1 MFAKKGLTNN
11 VKIECKGATKE
22 VKYLVTAGAGFIG
35 SHLTERLL
43 ADGHQVLVLDNLST
57 GQISNLGHLS
67 ENVNLQIIQGDIL
80 DKDTLIGPIQECDR
94 IFHLAAAVGVLNIV
108 NDPLGSL
115 ETNLLGSSNMF
126 KLALKYNKPI
136 FVTSS
141 SEIYGKN
148 TSDSLSEDS
157 DRIIGAPQKIR
168 WSYSDSKAIV
178 EAIAV
183 SLFERYNLE
192 THIVRIFNAVGPRQR
207 GNFGMVL
214 PRFVAAALQN
224 EPIEIYGTG
233 LQTRCFS
240 HVLDVV
246 DGIVKVEACTA
257 ASGRPV
263 NVGVAQEVSIIALA
277 RRIIELTNSSSEI
290 RFKDYASAYEKGY
303 EDMERRVPNT
313 TLLRSL
319 TGWQPIRDVDRIIL
333 DVASYINHR

>member
-1 MFAKKGLTNN
+1 M
-11 VKIECKGATKE
+11 
-22 VKYLVTAGAGFIG
+22 KYLVTAGAGFIG

-43 ADGHQVLVLDNLST
+43 NDGHSVTVLDNLST
-57 GQISNLGHLS
+57 GQLSNISHLL
-67 ENVNLQIIQGDIL
+67 ENESLNVVEGDIRQKESL
-80 DKDTLIGPIQECDR
+80 EEHIQQADR

-108 NDPLGSL
+108 NDPIGSM
-115 ETNLLGSSNMF
+115 ETNLVGSSNMF
-126 KLALKYNKPI
+126 SLALKYKKPI
-136 FVTSS
+136 FITSS

-168 WSYSDSKAIV
+168 WSYSDSKAII

-183 SLFERYNLE
+183 TLFEKHGLE

-214 PRFVAAALQN
+214 PRFVAAALKN

-246 DGIVKVEACTA
+246 DGIVKVESCTPA
-257 ASGRPV
+257 AGRPV
-263 NVGVAQEVSIIALA
+263 NVGVAQEISIVALA
-277 RRIIELTNSSSEI
+277 RKIIELTESSSEI

-319 TGWQPIRDVDRIIL
+319 TGWEPKRDVDKIII
-333 DVASYINHR
+333 DVAQYLKAL

>member
-1 MFAKKGLTNN
+1 M
-11 VKIECKGATKE
+11 
-22 VKYLVTAGAGFIG
+22 KYLVTAGAGFIG

-43 ADGHQVLVLDNLST
+43 NDGHSVTVLDNLST
-57 GQISNLGHLS
+57 GQLSNISHLL
-67 ENVNLQIIQGDIL
+67 ENESLNVVEGDIRQKESL
-80 DKDTLIGPIQECDR
+80 EEHIQQADR

-108 NDPLGSL
+108 NDPIGSM
-115 ETNLLGSSNMF
+115 ETNLVGSSNMF
-126 KLALKYNKPI
+126 SLALKYKKPI
-136 FVTSS
+136 FITSS

-168 WSYSDSKAIV
+168 WSYSDSKAII

-183 SLFERYNLE
+183 TLFEKHGLE

-214 PRFVAAALQN
+214 PRFVAAALKN
-224 EPIEIYGTG
+224 DPIEIYGTG

-246 DGIVKVEACTA
+246 DGIVKVESCTPA
-257 ASGRPV
+257 AGRPV
-263 NVGVAQEVSIIALA
+263 NVGVAQEVSIVALA
-277 RRIIELTNSSSEI
+277 RKIIELTDSSSEI

-319 TGWQPIRDVDRIIL
+319 TGWEPKRDVDKIII
-333 DVASYINHR
+333 DVAQYLRAL

>member
-1 MFAKKGLTNN
+1 MR
-11 VKIECKGATKE
+11 
-22 VKYLVTAGAGFIG
+22 YLVTAGAGFIG

-43 ADGHQVLVLDNLST
+43 QDGHHVTVLDNLST
-57 GQISNLGHLS
+57 GQASNVKKHIGDANFEL
-67 ENVNLQIIQGDIL
+67 IQGDIRDKASL
-80 DKDTLIGPIQECDR
+80 DQHIKGVDR

-108 NDPLGSL
+108 NDPIGSM
-115 ETNLLGSSNMF
+115 EINLLGSSNMF
-126 KLALKYNKPI
+126 DLALKYKKPI
-136 FVTSS
+136 FITSS

-168 WSYSDSKAIV
+168 WSYSDSKAII

-183 SLFERYNLE
+183 TLFERHGLE

-214 PRFVAAALQN
+214 PRFVAAALKN

-246 DGIVKVEACTA
+246 DGIVRVESCSA
-257 ASGRPV
+257 AAGRPV
-263 NVGVAQEVSIIALA
+263 NVGVAQEISIIALA
-277 RRIIELTNSSSEI
+277 RKIIELTNSSSEI
-290 RFKDYASAYEKGY
+290 KFQDYASAYEKGY

-319 TGWQPIRDVDRIIL
+319 TGWEPKRDIDQIII
-333 DVASYINHR
+333 DVADYLQTL

>member
-1 MFAKKGLTNN
+1 M
-11 VKIECKGATKE
+11 
-22 VKYLVTAGAGFIG
+22 KYLVTAGAGFIG

-43 ADGHQVLVLDNLST
+43 NDGHSVTVLDNLST
-57 GQISNLGHLS
+57 GQLSNISHLL
-67 ENVNLQIIQGDIL
+67 ENESLKVVEGDIRQKESL
-80 DKDTLIGPIQECDR
+80 EEHIQQADR

-108 NDPLGSL
+108 NDPIGSM
-115 ETNLLGSSNMF
+115 ETNLVGSSNMF
-126 KLALKYNKPI
+126 SLALKYKKPI
-136 FVTSS
+136 FITSS

-168 WSYSDSKAIV
+168 WSYSDSKAII

-183 SLFERYNLE
+183 TLFEKHGLE

-214 PRFVAAALQN
+214 PRFVAAALKN
-224 EPIEIYGTG
+224 DPIEIYGTG

-246 DGIVKVEACTA
+246 DGIVKVESCTPA
-257 ASGRPV
+257 AGRPV
-263 NVGVAQEVSIIALA
+263 NVGVAQEISIVALA
-277 RRIIELTNSSSEI
+277 RKIIELTDSSSEI

-319 TGWQPIRDVDRIIL
+319 TGWEPKRDVDKIIV
-333 DVASYINHR
+333 DVAQYLKAL

>member
-1 MFAKKGLTNN
+1 M
-11 VKIECKGATKE
+11 
-22 VKYLVTAGAGFIG
+22 KYLVTAGAGFIG

-43 ADGHQVLVLDNLST
+43 NDGHSVTVLDNLST
-57 GQISNLGHLS
+57 GQLSNISHL
-67 ENVNLQIIQGDIL
+67 LQNASLKVVEGDIRQKESL
-80 DKDTLIGPIQECDR
+80 EEHIQQADR

-108 NDPLGSL
+108 NDPIGSM
-115 ETNLLGSSNMF
+115 ETNLVGSSNMF
-126 KLALKYNKPI
+126 SLALKYKKPI
-136 FVTSS
+136 FITSS

-168 WSYSDSKAIV
+168 WSYSDSKAII

-183 SLFERYNLE
+183 TLFEKHGLE

-214 PRFVAAALQN
+214 PRFVAAALKN

-246 DGIVKVEACTA
+246 DGIVKVESCTPA
-257 ASGRPV
+257 AGRPV
-263 NVGVAQEVSIIALA
+263 NVGVAQEISIVALA
-277 RRIIELTNSSSEI
+277 RKIIELTDSSSEI

-319 TGWQPIRDVDRIIL
+319 TGWEPKRDVDKIII
-333 DVASYINHR
+333 DVAQYLKAL

>member
-1 MFAKKGLTNN
+1 VTFGM
-11 VKIECKGATKE
+11 
-22 VKYLVTAGAGFIG
+22 KYLVTAGAGFIG

-43 ADGHQVLVLDNLST
+43 NDGHSVTVLDNLST
-57 GQISNLGHLS
+57 GQLSNISHL
-67 ENVNLQIIQGDIL
+67 LQNESLKVVEGDIRQKESL
-80 DKDTLIGPIQECDR
+80 EEHIQQADR

-108 NDPLGSL
+108 NDPIGSM
-115 ETNLLGSSNMF
+115 ETNLVGSSNMF
-126 KLALKYNKPI
+126 SLALKYKKPI
-136 FVTSS
+136 FITSS

-168 WSYSDSKAIV
+168 WSYSDSKAII

-183 SLFERYNLE
+183 TLFEKHGLE

-214 PRFVAAALQN
+214 PRFVAAALKN

-246 DGIVKVEACTA
+246 DGIVKVESCTPA
-257 ASGRPV
+257 AGRPV
-263 NVGVAQEVSIIALA
+263 NVGVAQEISIVALA
-277 RRIIELTNSSSEI
+277 RKIIELTKSSSEI

-319 TGWQPIRDVDRIIL
+319 TGWEPKRDVDKIII
-333 DVASYINHR
+333 DVAQYLKAL

>member
-1 MFAKKGLTNN
+1 M
-11 VKIECKGATKE
+11 
-22 VKYLVTAGAGFIG
+22 KYLVTAGAGFIG

-43 ADGHQVLVLDNLST
+43 NDGHSVTVLDNLST
-57 GQISNLGHLS
+57 GQLSNISHLR
-67 ENVNLQIIQGDIL
+67 ENKSLNVVEGDIRQKESL
-80 DKDTLIGPIQECDR
+80 EEHIQQADR

-108 NDPLGSL
+108 NDPIGSM
-115 ETNLLGSSNMF
+115 ETNLVGSSNMF
-126 KLALKYNKPI
+126 SLALKYKKPI
-136 FVTSS
+136 FITSS

-168 WSYSDSKAIV
+168 WSYSDSKAII

-183 SLFERYNLE
+183 TLFEKHGLE

-214 PRFVAAALQN
+214 PRFVAAALKN

-246 DGIVKVEACTA
+246 DGIVKVESCTPA
-257 ASGRPV
+257 AGRPV
-263 NVGVAQEVSIIALA
+263 NVGVAQEISIVALA
-277 RRIIELTNSSSEI
+277 RKIIELTNSSSEI

-319 TGWQPIRDVDRIIL
+319 TGWEPKRDVDKIIV
-333 DVASYINHR
+333 DVAQYLKAL

>member
-1 MFAKKGLTNN
+1 M
-11 VKIECKGATKE
+11 
-22 VKYLVTAGAGFIG
+22 KYLVTAGAGFIG

-43 ADGHQVLVLDNLST
+43 NDGHSVTVLDNLST
-57 GQISNLGHLS
+57 GQLSNISHLR
-67 ENVNLQIIQGDIL
+67 ENKSLNVVEGDIRQKESL
-80 DKDTLIGPIQECDR
+80 EEHVQQADR

-108 NDPLGSL
+108 NDPIGSM
-115 ETNLLGSSNMF
+115 ETNLVGSSNMF
-126 KLALKYNKPI
+126 SLALKYKKPI
-136 FVTSS
+136 FITSS

-168 WSYSDSKAIV
+168 WSYSDSKAII

-183 SLFERYNLE
+183 TLFEKHGLE

-214 PRFVAAALQN
+214 PRFVAAALKN

-246 DGIVKVEACTA
+246 DGIVKVESCTPA
-257 ASGRPV
+257 AGRPV
-263 NVGVAQEVSIIALA
+263 NVGVAQEISIVALA
-277 RRIIELTNSSSEI
+277 RKIIELTNSSSEI

-319 TGWQPIRDVDRIIL
+319 TGWEPKRDVDKIII
-333 DVASYINHR
+333 DVAQYLKAL

>member
-1 MFAKKGLTNN
+1 M
-11 VKIECKGATKE
+11 
-22 VKYLVTAGAGFIG
+22 KYLVTAGAGFIG

-43 ADGHQVLVLDNLST
+43 NDGHSVTVLDNLST
-57 GQISNLGHLS
+57 GQLSNISHLL
-67 ENVNLQIIQGDIL
+67 ENESLKVVEGDIRQKESL
-80 DKDTLIGPIQECDR
+80 EEHIQQADR

-108 NDPLGSL
+108 NDPIGSM
-115 ETNLLGSSNMF
+115 ETNLVGSSNMF
-126 KLALKYNKPI
+126 SLALKYKKPI
-136 FVTSS
+136 FITSS

-168 WSYSDSKAIV
+168 WSYSDSKAII

-183 SLFERYNLE
+183 TLFEKHGLE

-214 PRFVAAALQN
+214 PRFVAAALKN

-246 DGIVKVEACTA
+246 DGIVKVESCTPA
-257 ASGRPV
+257 AGRPV
-263 NVGVAQEVSIIALA
+263 NVGVAQEISIVALA
-277 RRIIELTNSSSEI
+277 RKIIELTESSSEI
-290 RFKDYASAYEKGY
+290 KFKDYASAYEKGY

-319 TGWQPIRDVDRIIL
+319 TGWEPKRNVDKIIM
-333 DVASYINHR
+333 DVAQYLKAL

>member
-1 MFAKKGLTNN
+1 M
-11 VKIECKGATKE
+11 
-22 VKYLVTAGAGFIG
+22 KYLVTAGAGFIG

-43 ADGHQVLVLDNLST
+43 NDGHSVTVLDNLST
-57 GQISNLGHLS
+57 GQLSNISHL
-67 ENVNLQIIQGDIL
+67 LQNESLKVVEGDIRQKESL
-80 DKDTLIGPIQECDR
+80 EEHIQQADR

-108 NDPLGSL
+108 NDPIGSM
-115 ETNLLGSSNMF
+115 ETNLVGSSNMF
-126 KLALKYNKPI
+126 SLALKYKKPI
-136 FVTSS
+136 FITSS

-168 WSYSDSKAIV
+168 WSYSDSKAII

-183 SLFERYNLE
+183 TLFEKHGLE

-214 PRFVAAALQN
+214 PRFVAAALKN
-224 EPIEIYGTG
+224 DPIEIYGTG

-246 DGIVKVEACTA
+246 DGIVKVESCTPA
-257 ASGRPV
+257 AGRPV
-263 NVGVAQEVSIIALA
+263 NVGVAQEISIVALA
-277 RRIIELTNSSSEI
+277 RKIIELTESSSEI

-319 TGWQPIRDVDRIIL
+319 TGWEPKRNVDKIII
-333 DVASYINHR
+333 DVAQYLKAL

>member
-1 MFAKKGLTNN
+1 M
-11 VKIECKGATKE
+11 
-22 VKYLVTAGAGFIG
+22 KYLVTAGAGFIG

-43 ADGHQVLVLDNLST
+43 NDGHSVTVLDNLST
-57 GQISNLGHLS
+57 GQLSNISHL
-67 ENVNLQIIQGDIL
+67 LQNDSLKVVEGDIRQKESL
-80 DKDTLIGPIQECDR
+80 EEHIQQADR

-108 NDPLGSL
+108 NDPIGSM
-115 ETNLLGSSNMF
+115 ETNLVGSSNMF
-126 KLALKYNKPI
+126 SLALKYKKPI
-136 FVTSS
+136 FITSS

-168 WSYSDSKAIV
+168 WSYSDSKAII

-183 SLFERYNLE
+183 TLFEKHGLE

-214 PRFVAAALQN
+214 PRFVAAALKN
-224 EPIEIYGTG
+224 DPIEIYGTG

-246 DGIVKVEACTA
+246 DGIVKVDSCTPA
-257 ASGRPV
+257 AGRPV
-263 NVGVAQEVSIIALA
+263 NVGVAQEISIVALA
-277 RRIIELTNSSSEI
+277 RKIIELTESSSEI

-319 TGWQPIRDVDRIIL
+319 TGWEPKRNVDKIII
-333 DVASYINHR
+333 DVAQYLKAL

>member
-1 MFAKKGLTNN
+1 M
-11 VKIECKGATKE
+11 
-22 VKYLVTAGAGFIG
+22 KYLVTAGAGFIG

-43 ADGHQVLVLDNLST
+43 NDGHSVSVLDNLST
-57 GQISNLGHLS
+57 GQLSNISHLL
-67 ENVNLQIIQGDIL
+67 ENESLKVVEGDIRQKESL
-80 DKDTLIGPIQECDR
+80 EEHIQQADR

-108 NDPLGSL
+108 NDPIGSM
-115 ETNLLGSSNMF
+115 ETNLVGSSNMF
-126 KLALKYNKPI
+126 SLALKYKKPI
-136 FVTSS
+136 FITSS

-168 WSYSDSKAIV
+168 WSYSDSKAII

-183 SLFERYNLE
+183 TLFEKHGLE

-214 PRFVAAALQN
+214 PRFVAAALKN

-246 DGIVKVEACTA
+246 DGIVKVESCTPA
-257 ASGRPV
+257 AGRPV
-263 NVGVAQEVSIIALA
+263 NVGVAQEISIVALA
-277 RRIIELTNSSSEI
+277 RKIIELTNSSSEI

-319 TGWQPIRDVDRIIL
+319 TGWEPKRDVDKIII
-333 DVASYINHR
+333 DVAQYLKAL

>member
-1 MFAKKGLTNN
+1 M
-11 VKIECKGATKE
+11 
-22 VKYLVTAGAGFIG
+22 KYLVTAGAGFIG

-43 ADGHQVLVLDNLST
+43 NDGHSVTVLDNLST
-57 GQISNLGHLS
+57 GQLSNISHLL
-67 ENVNLQIIQGDIL
+67 ENESLKVVEGDIRQKESL
-80 DKDTLIGPIQECDR
+80 EEHIQQADR

-108 NDPLGSL
+108 NDPIGSM
-115 ETNLLGSSNMF
+115 ETNLVGSSNMF
-126 KLALKYNKPI
+126 SLALKYKKPI
-136 FVTSS
+136 FITSS

-168 WSYSDSKAIV
+168 WSYSDSKAII

-183 SLFERYNLE
+183 TLFEKHGLE

-214 PRFVAAALQN
+214 PRFVAAALKN
-224 EPIEIYGTG
+224 DPIEIYGTG

-246 DGIVKVEACTA
+246 DGIVKVESCTPA
-257 ASGRPV
+257 AGRPV
-263 NVGVAQEVSIIALA
+263 NVGVAQEISIVALA
-277 RRIIELTNSSSEI
+277 RKIIELTDSSSEI

-319 TGWQPIRDVDRIIL
+319 TGWEPKRDVDKIII
-333 DVASYINHR
+333 DVAQYLRAL

>member
-1 MFAKKGLTNN
+1 M
-11 VKIECKGATKE
+11 
-22 VKYLVTAGAGFIG
+22 KYLVTAGAGFIG

-43 ADGHQVLVLDNLST
+43 NDGHSVTVLDNLST
-57 GQISNLGHLS
+57 GQLSNISHLL
-67 ENVNLQIIQGDIL
+67 ENESLKVVEGDIRQKESL
-80 DKDTLIGPIQECDR
+80 EEHIQQADR

-108 NDPLGSL
+108 NDPIGSM
-115 ETNLLGSSNMF
+115 ETNLVGSSNMF
-126 KLALKYNKPI
+126 SLALKYKKPVFI
-136 FVTSS
+136 TSS

-168 WSYSDSKAIV
+168 WSYSDSKAII

-183 SLFERYNLE
+183 TLFEKHGLE

-214 PRFVAAALQN
+214 PRFVAAALKN

-246 DGIVKVEACTA
+246 DGIVKVESCTPA
-257 ASGRPV
+257 AGRPV
-263 NVGVAQEVSIIALA
+263 NVGVAQEISIVALA
-277 RRIIELTNSSSEI
+277 RKIIELTDSSSEI

-319 TGWQPIRDVDRIIL
+319 TGWEPKRDVDKIII
-333 DVASYINHR
+333 DVAQYLKAL

>member
-1 MFAKKGLTNN
+1 M
-11 VKIECKGATKE
+11 
-22 VKYLVTAGAGFIG
+22 KYLVTAGAGFIG

-43 ADGHQVLVLDNLST
+43 NDGHSVTVLDNLST
-57 GQISNLGHLS
+57 GQLSNISHL
-67 ENVNLQIIQGDIL
+67 LQNESLKVVEGDIRQKESL
-80 DKDTLIGPIQECDR
+80 EEHIQQADR

-108 NDPLGSL
+108 NDPIGSM
-115 ETNLLGSSNMF
+115 ETNLVGSSNMF
-126 KLALKYNKPI
+126 SLALRYKKPI
-136 FVTSS
+136 FITSS

-168 WSYSDSKAIV
+168 WSYSDSKAII

-183 SLFERYNLE
+183 TLFEKHGLE

-214 PRFVAAALQN
+214 PRFVAAALKN
-224 EPIEIYGTG
+224 DPIEIYGTG

-246 DGIVKVEACTA
+246 DGIVKVESCTPA
-257 ASGRPV
+257 AGRPV
-263 NVGVAQEVSIIALA
+263 NVGVAQEISIVALA
-277 RRIIELTNSSSEI
+277 RKIIELTESSSEI

-319 TGWQPIRDVDRIIL
+319 TGWEPKRNVDKIII
-333 DVASYINHR
+333 DVAQYLKAL

>member
-1 MFAKKGLTNN
+1 M
-11 VKIECKGATKE
+11 
-22 VKYLVTAGAGFIG
+22 KYLVTAGAGFIG

-43 ADGHQVLVLDNLST
+43 NDGHSVTVLDNLST
-57 GQISNLGHLS
+57 GQLSNISHLL
-67 ENVNLQIIQGDIL
+67 ENESLNVVEGDIRQKESL
-80 DKDTLIGPIQECDR
+80 EEHIQQADR

-108 NDPLGSL
+108 NDPIGSM
-115 ETNLLGSSNMF
+115 ETNLVGSSNMF
-126 KLALKYNKPI
+126 SLALKYKKPI
-136 FVTSS
+136 FITSS

-168 WSYSDSKAIV
+168 WSYSDSKAII

-183 SLFERYNLE
+183 TLFEKHGLE

-214 PRFVAAALQN
+214 PRFVAAALKN

-246 DGIVKVEACTA
+246 DGIVKVESCTPA
-257 ASGRPV
+257 AGRPV
-263 NVGVAQEVSIIALA
+263 NVGVAQEISIVALA
-277 RRIIELTNSSSEI
+277 RKIIELTNSSSEI
-290 RFKDYASAYEKGY
+290 RFKDYASAYEKGF
-303 EDMERRVPNT
+303 EDMERRVPNN

-319 TGWQPIRDVDRIIL
+319 TGWEPKRDVDKIIV
-333 DVASYINHR
+333 DVAQYLKAL

>member
-1 MFAKKGLTNN
+1 M
-11 VKIECKGATKE
+11 
-22 VKYLVTAGAGFIG
+22 KYLVTAGAGFIG

-43 ADGHQVLVLDNLST
+43 EDGHQVKVLDNLST
-57 GQISNLGHLS
+57 GQISNIAHLTS
-67 ENVNLQIIQGDIL
+67 NPNLEIVEGDVRR
-80 DKDTLIGPIQECDR
+80 KETLEAHIEDCNR

-108 NDPLGSL
+108 NDPIGSM

-126 KLALKYNKPI
+126 SLALKYKKPI

-148 TSDSLSEDS
+148 TSDSLSEDA

-168 WSYSDSKAIV
+168 WSYSDSKAII

-183 SLFERYNLE
+183 TLFERHGLE
-192 THIVRIFNAVGPRQR
+192 THIIRIFNAVGPRQR

-214 PRFVAAALQN
+214 PRFVAAALNN

-246 DGIVKVEACTA
+246 DGIVKVEACNA

-263 NVGVAQEVSIIALA
+263 NVGVAQEISIVALA
-277 RRIIELTNSSSEI
+277 RKIIELTESSSEI
-290 RFKDYASAYEKGY
+290 KFKDYASAYEKGY

-319 TGWQPIRDVDRIIL
+319 TGWEPKRNVDQIII
-333 DVASYINHR
+333 DVANYLKNL

>member
-1 MFAKKGLTNN
+1 M
-11 VKIECKGATKE
+11 
-22 VKYLVTAGAGFIG
+22 KYLVTAGAGFIG

-43 ADGHQVLVLDNLST
+43 NDGHSVTVLDNLST
-57 GQISNLGHLS
+57 GQLSNISHL
-67 ENVNLQIIQGDIL
+67 LQNESLKVVEGDIRQKESL
-80 DKDTLIGPIQECDR
+80 EEHIQQADR

-108 NDPLGSL
+108 NDPIGSM
-115 ETNLLGSSNMF
+115 ETNLVGSSNMF
-126 KLALKYNKPI
+126 SLALKYKKPI
-136 FVTSS
+136 FITSS

-168 WSYSDSKAIV
+168 WSYSDSKAII

-183 SLFERYNLE
+183 TLFEKHGLE

-214 PRFVAAALQN
+214 PRFVAAALKN

-246 DGIVKVEACTA
+246 DGIVKVESCTPA
-257 ASGRPV
+257 AGRPV
-263 NVGVAQEVSIIALA
+263 NVGVAQEISIVALA
-277 RRIIELTNSSSEI
+277 RKIIELTKSSSEI

-319 TGWQPIRDVDRIIL
+319 TGWEPKRDVDKIII
-333 DVASYINHR
+333 DVAQYLKAL

>member
-1 MFAKKGLTNN
+1 M
-11 VKIECKGATKE
+11 
-22 VKYLVTAGAGFIG
+22 KYLVTAGAGFIG

-43 ADGHQVLVLDNLST
+43 EDGHQVKVLDNLST
-57 GQISNLGHLS
+57 GQISNIAHLTS
-67 ENVNLQIIQGDIL
+67 NPNLEIVEGDVRRKETLETHIQD
-80 DKDTLIGPIQECDR
+80 CDR

-108 NDPLGSL
+108 NDPIGSM
-115 ETNLLGSSNMF
+115 ETNLVGSSNMF
-126 KLALKYNKPI
+126 SLALKYKKPI

-141 SEIYGKN
+141 SEVYGKN

-168 WSYSDSKAIV
+168 WSYSDSKAII

-183 SLFERYNLE
+183 TLFERHGLE
-192 THIVRIFNAVGPRQR
+192 THIIRIFNAVGPRQR

-214 PRFVAAALQN
+214 PRFVAAALNN

-246 DGIVKVEACTA
+246 DGIVKVEACNA
-257 ASGRPV
+257 AAGRPV
-263 NVGVAQEVSIIALA
+263 NVGVAQEISIVALA
-277 RRIIELTNSSSEI
+277 RKIIELTGSSSEI
-290 RFKDYASAYEKGY
+290 KFKDYASAYEKGY

-319 TGWQPIRDVDRIIL
+319 TGWEPKRNVDQIII
-333 DVASYINHR
+333 DVANYLKNL

>member
-1 MFAKKGLTNN
+1 M
-11 VKIECKGATKE
+11 
-22 VKYLVTAGAGFIG
+22 KYLVTAGAGFIG

-43 ADGHQVLVLDNLST
+43 NDGHSVTVLDNLST
-57 GQISNLGHLS
+57 GQLSNISHLL
-67 ENVNLQIIQGDIL
+67 ENESLKVVEGDIRQKESL
-80 DKDTLIGPIQECDR
+80 EEHIQQADR

-108 NDPLGSL
+108 NDPIGSM
-115 ETNLLGSSNMF
+115 ETNLVGSSNMF
-126 KLALKYNKPI
+126 SLALQYKKPI
-136 FVTSS
+136 FITSS

-168 WSYSDSKAIV
+168 WSYSDSKAII

-183 SLFERYNLE
+183 TLFEKHGLE

-214 PRFVAAALQN
+214 PRFVAAALKN

-246 DGIVKVEACTA
+246 DGIVKVESCTPA
-257 ASGRPV
+257 AGRPV
-263 NVGVAQEVSIIALA
+263 NVGVAQEISIVALA
-277 RRIIELTNSSSEI
+277 RKITELTNSSSEI

-319 TGWQPIRDVDRIIL
+319 TGWEPKRDVDKIII
-333 DVASYINHR
+333 DVAQYLKAL

>member
-1 MFAKKGLTNN
+1 M
-11 VKIECKGATKE
+11 
-22 VKYLVTAGAGFIG
+22 KYLVTAGAGFIG

-43 ADGHQVLVLDNLST
+43 NDGHSVTVLDNLST
-57 GQISNLGHLS
+57 GQLSNISHL
-67 ENVNLQIIQGDIL
+67 LQNESLKVVEGDIRQKESL
-80 DKDTLIGPIQECDR
+80 EEHIQQADR

-108 NDPLGSL
+108 NDPIGSM
-115 ETNLLGSSNMF
+115 ETNLVGSSNMF
-126 KLALKYNKPI
+126 SLALKYKKPI
-136 FVTSS
+136 FITSS

-168 WSYSDSKAIV
+168 WSYSDSKAII

-183 SLFERYNLE
+183 TLFEKHGLE

-214 PRFVAAALQN
+214 PRFVAAALKN
-224 EPIEIYGTG
+224 DPIEIYGTG

-246 DGIVKVEACTA
+246 DGIVKVDSCTPA
-257 ASGRPV
+257 AGRPV
-263 NVGVAQEVSIIALA
+263 NVGVAQEISIVALA
-277 RRIIELTNSSSEI
+277 RKIIELTESSSEI

-319 TGWQPIRDVDRIIL
+319 TGWEPKRNVDKIII
-333 DVASYINHR
+333 DVAQYLKAL

>member
-1 MFAKKGLTNN
+1 MR
-11 VKIECKGATKE
+11 
-22 VKYLVTAGAGFIG
+22 YLVTAGAGFIG

-43 ADGHQVLVLDNLST
+43 NEGHDVTVLDNLST
-57 GQISNLGHLS
+57 GQISNLSHLQS
-67 ENVNLQIIQGDIL
+67 HRGLSIVDGDVR
-80 DKDTLIGPIQECDR
+80 KRETLEHHIESSDR

-108 NDPLGSL
+108 NDPIGSM

-126 KLALKYNKPI
+126 SLALKHKKPI

-183 SLFERYNLE
+183 TLFERHGLE
-192 THIVRIFNAVGPRQR
+192 THIIRIFNAVGPRQR
-207 GNFGMVL
+207 GSFGMVL
-214 PRFVAAALQN
+214 PRFVAAALRSK
-224 EPIEIYGTG
+224 PLEIYGTG

-246 DGIVKVEACTA
+246 DGIVKVESCIA
-257 ASGRPV
+257 AAGRPV
-263 NVGVAQEVSIIALA
+263 NVGVSQEISIIALA

-319 TGWQPIRDVDRIIL
+319 TGWEPKRGIDQIIL
-333 DVASYINHR
+333 DVANYQKTLSESN

>member
-1 MFAKKGLTNN
+1 M
-11 VKIECKGATKE
+11 
-22 VKYLVTAGAGFIG
+22 KYLVTAGAGFIG

-43 ADGHQVLVLDNLST
+43 EDGHQVKVLDNLST
-57 GQISNLGHLS
+57 GQISNIAHLTS
-67 ENVNLQIIQGDIL
+67 NPNLEIVEGDVR
-80 DKDTLIGPIQECDR
+80 KKETLEAHIEDCNR

-108 NDPLGSL
+108 NDPIGSM

-126 KLALKYNKPI
+126 SLALKYKKPI

-148 TSDSLSEDS
+148 TSDSLSEDA

-168 WSYSDSKAIV
+168 WSYSDSKAII

-183 SLFERYNLE
+183 TLFERHGLE
-192 THIVRIFNAVGPRQR
+192 THIIRIFNAVGPRQR

-214 PRFVAAALQN
+214 PRFVAAALNN

-246 DGIVKVEACTA
+246 DGIVKVEACNA

-263 NVGVAQEVSIIALA
+263 NVGVAQEISIVALA
-277 RRIIELTNSSSEI
+277 RKIIELTESSSEI
-290 RFKDYASAYEKGY
+290 KFKDYASAYEKGY

-319 TGWQPIRDVDRIIL
+319 TGWEPKRNVDQIII
-333 DVASYINHR
+333 DVAEYLKSL

>member
-1 MFAKKGLTNN
+1 M
-11 VKIECKGATKE
+11 
-22 VKYLVTAGAGFIG
+22 KYLVTAGAGFIG

-43 ADGHQVLVLDNLST
+43 EDGHQVKVLDNLST
-57 GQISNLGHLS
+57 GQISNIAHLTS
-67 ENVNLQIIQGDIL
+67 NPNLEIVEGDVRRKETLETHIQD
-80 DKDTLIGPIQECDR
+80 CDR

-108 NDPLGSL
+108 NDPIGSM
-115 ETNLLGSSNMF
+115 ETNLVGSSNMF
-126 KLALKYNKPI
+126 SLALKYKRPI

-141 SEIYGKN
+141 SEVYGKN

-168 WSYSDSKAIV
+168 WSYSDSKAII

-183 SLFERYNLE
+183 TLFERHGLE
-192 THIVRIFNAVGPRQR
+192 THIIRIFNAVGPRQR

-214 PRFVAAALQN
+214 PRFVAAALNN

-246 DGIVKVEACTA
+246 DGIVKVEACNA
-257 ASGRPV
+257 AAGRPV
-263 NVGVAQEVSIIALA
+263 NVGVAQEISIVALA
-277 RRIIELTNSSSEI
+277 RKIIELTGSSSEI
-290 RFKDYASAYEKGY
+290 KFKDYASAYEKGY

-319 TGWQPIRDVDRIIL
+319 TGWEPKRNVDQIII
-333 DVASYINHR
+333 DVANYLKNL

>member
-1 MFAKKGLTNN
+1 M
-11 VKIECKGATKE
+11 
-22 VKYLVTAGAGFIG
+22 KYLVTAGAGFIG

-43 ADGHQVLVLDNLST
+43 NDGHSVTVLDNLST
-57 GQISNLGHLS
+57 GQLSNISHL
-67 ENVNLQIIQGDIL
+67 LQNDSLKVVEGDIRQKESL
-80 DKDTLIGPIQECDR
+80 EEHIQQADR

-108 NDPLGSL
+108 NDPIGSM
-115 ETNLLGSSNMF
+115 ETNLVGSSNMF
-126 KLALKYNKPI
+126 SLALKYKKPI
-136 FVTSS
+136 FITSS

-168 WSYSDSKAIV
+168 WSYSDSKAII

-183 SLFERYNLE
+183 TLFEKHGLE

-214 PRFVAAALQN
+214 PRFVAAALKN
-224 EPIEIYGTG
+224 DPIEIYGTG

-246 DGIVKVEACTA
+246 DGIVKVESCTPA
-257 ASGRPV
+257 AGRPV
-263 NVGVAQEVSIIALA
+263 NVGVAQEISIVALA
-277 RRIIELTNSSSEI
+277 RKIIELTDSSSEI

-319 TGWQPIRDVDRIIL
+319 TGWEPKRDVDKIIM
-333 DVASYINHR
+333 DVAQYLKAL

>member
-1 MFAKKGLTNN
+1 M
-11 VKIECKGATKE
+11 
-22 VKYLVTAGAGFIG
+22 KYLVTAGAGFIG

-43 ADGHQVLVLDNLST
+43 NDGHSVTVLDNLST
-57 GQISNLGHLS
+57 GQLSNISHLL
-67 ENVNLQIIQGDIL
+67 ENESLKVVEGDIRQKESL
-80 DKDTLIGPIQECDR
+80 EEHIQQADR

-108 NDPLGSL
+108 NDPIGSM
-115 ETNLLGSSNMF
+115 ETNLVGSSNMF
-126 KLALKYNKPI
+126 SLALKYKKPI
-136 FVTSS
+136 FITSS

-168 WSYSDSKAIV
+168 WSYSDSKAII

-183 SLFERYNLE
+183 TLFEKHGLE

-214 PRFVAAALQN
+214 PRFVAAALKD

-246 DGIVKVEACTA
+246 DGIVKVESCTPA
-257 ASGRPV
+257 AGRPV
-263 NVGVAQEVSIIALA
+263 NVGVAQEISIVALA
-277 RRIIELTNSSSEI
+277 RKIIELTDSSSEI

-319 TGWQPIRDVDRIIL
+319 TGWEPKRDVDKIII
-333 DVASYINHR
+333 DVAQYLKAL

>member
-1 MFAKKGLTNN
+1 M
-11 VKIECKGATKE
+11 
-22 VKYLVTAGAGFIG
+22 KYLVTAGAGFIG

-43 ADGHQVLVLDNLST
+43 NDGHSVTVLDNLST
-57 GQISNLGHLS
+57 GQLSNISHLL
-67 ENVNLQIIQGDIL
+67 ENESLKVVEGDIRQKESL
-80 DKDTLIGPIQECDR
+80 EEHIQQADR

-108 NDPLGSL
+108 NDPIGSM
-115 ETNLLGSSNMF
+115 ETNLVGSSNMF
-126 KLALKYNKPI
+126 SLALQYKKPI
-136 FVTSS
+136 FITSS

-168 WSYSDSKAIV
+168 WSYSDSKAII

-183 SLFERYNLE
+183 TLFEKHGLE

-214 PRFVAAALQN
+214 PRFVAAALKN

-246 DGIVKVEACTA
+246 DGIVKVESCTPA
-257 ASGRPV
+257 AGRPV
-263 NVGVAQEVSIIALA
+263 NVGVAQEISIVALA
-277 RRIIELTNSSSEI
+277 RKIIELTNSSSEI

-319 TGWQPIRDVDRIIL
+319 TGWEPKRDVDKIII
-333 DVASYINHR
+333 DVAQYLKAL

>member
-1 MFAKKGLTNN
+1 M
-11 VKIECKGATKE
+11 
-22 VKYLVTAGAGFIG
+22 KYLVTAGAGFIG

-43 ADGHQVLVLDNLST
+43 NDGHSVTVLDNLST
-57 GQISNLGHLS
+57 GQLSNISHLL
-67 ENVNLQIIQGDIL
+67 ENESLKVVEGDIRQKESL
-80 DKDTLIGPIQECDR
+80 EEHIQQADR

-108 NDPLGSL
+108 NDPIGSM
-115 ETNLLGSSNMF
+115 ETNLVGSSNMF
-126 KLALKYNKPI
+126 SLALKYKKPI
-136 FVTSS
+136 FITSS

-168 WSYSDSKAIV
+168 WSYSDSKAII

-183 SLFERYNLE
+183 TLFEKHGLE

-214 PRFVAAALQN
+214 PRFVAAALKN

-246 DGIVKVEACTA
+246 DGIVKVESCTPA
-257 ASGRPV
+257 AGRPV
-263 NVGVAQEVSIIALA
+263 NVGVAQEISIVALA
-277 RRIIELTNSSSEI
+277 RKIIELTDSSSEI

-319 TGWQPIRDVDRIIL
+319 TGWEPKRDVDKIIV
-333 DVASYINHR
+333 DVAQYLKAL

>member
-1 MFAKKGLTNN
+1 M
-11 VKIECKGATKE
+11 
-22 VKYLVTAGAGFIG
+22 KYLVTAGAGFIG

-43 ADGHQVLVLDNLST
+43 NDGHSVTVLDNLST
-57 GQISNLGHLS
+57 GQLSNISHLL
-67 ENVNLQIIQGDIL
+67 ENESLNVVEGDIRQKESL
-80 DKDTLIGPIQECDR
+80 EEHIQQADR

-108 NDPLGSL
+108 NDPIGSM
-115 ETNLLGSSNMF
+115 ETNLVGSSNMF
-126 KLALKYNKPI
+126 SLALKYKKPI
-136 FVTSS
+136 FITSS

-168 WSYSDSKAIV
+168 WSYSDSKAII

-183 SLFERYNLE
+183 TLFEKHGLE

-214 PRFVAAALQN
+214 PRFVAAALKN
-224 EPIEIYGTG
+224 DPIEIYGTG

-246 DGIVKVEACTA
+246 DGIVKVESCTPA
-257 ASGRPV
+257 AGRPV
-263 NVGVAQEVSIIALA
+263 NVGVAQEISIVALA
-277 RRIIELTNSSSEI
+277 RKIIELTDSSSEI

-319 TGWQPIRDVDRIIL
+319 TGWEPKRDVDKIII
-333 DVASYINHR
+333 DVAQYLRAL

>member
-1 MFAKKGLTNN
+1 M
-11 VKIECKGATKE
+11 
-22 VKYLVTAGAGFIG
+22 KYLVTAGAGFIG

-43 ADGHQVLVLDNLST
+43 NDGHSVTVLDNLST
-57 GQISNLGHLS
+57 GQLSNISHLL
-67 ENVNLQIIQGDIL
+67 ENESLNVVEGDIRQKESL
-80 DKDTLIGPIQECDR
+80 EEHIQQADR

-108 NDPLGSL
+108 NDPIGSM
-115 ETNLLGSSNMF
+115 ETNLVGSSNMF
-126 KLALKYNKPI
+126 SLALKYKKPI
-136 FVTSS
+136 FITSS

-168 WSYSDSKAIV
+168 WSYSDSKAII

-183 SLFERYNLE
+183 TLFEKHGLE

-214 PRFVAAALQN
+214 PRFVAAALKN
-224 EPIEIYGTG
+224 DPIEIYGTG

-246 DGIVKVEACTA
+246 DGIVKVESCTPA
-257 ASGRPV
+257 AGRPV
-263 NVGVAQEVSIIALA
+263 NVGVAQEISIVALA
-277 RRIIELTNSSSEI
+277 RKIIELTDSSSEI

-319 TGWQPIRDVDRIIL
+319 TGWEPKRDVDKIIV
-333 DVASYINHR
+333 DVAQYLKAL

>member
-1 MFAKKGLTNN
+1 M
-11 VKIECKGATKE
+11 
-22 VKYLVTAGAGFIG
+22 KYLVTAGAGFIG

-43 ADGHQVLVLDNLST
+43 SDGHQVVIFDNLST
-57 GQISNLGHLS
+57 GQTSNIDKHLG
-67 ENVNLQIIQGDIL
+67 NPNLEVIKGDIR
-80 DKDTLIGPIQECDR
+80 DKNAIEPAIESADR

-108 NDPLGSL
+108 NDPIGSM
-115 ETNLLGSSNMF
+115 EINLVGSSNMF
-126 KLALKYNKPI
+126 NLALKHNKPI

-168 WSYSDSKAIV
+168 WSYSDSKAII

-183 SLFERYNLE
+183 TLFERHQLE

-214 PRFVAAALQN
+214 PRFVSAALKN

-246 DGIVKVEACTA
+246 DGIVRVETCVA

-263 NVGVAQEVSIIALA
+263 NVGVAQEISIIALA
-277 RRIIELTNSSSEI
+277 RKIIELTNSSSQI

-319 TGWQPIRDVDRIIL
+319 TGWEPKRNVDQIIL
-333 DVASYINHR
+333 DVAQYLRAQ

>member
-1 MFAKKGLTNN
+1 M
-11 VKIECKGATKE
+11 
-22 VKYLVTAGAGFIG
+22 KYLVTAGAGFIG

-43 ADGHQVLVLDNLST
+43 ADGHQVVVLDNLST
-57 GQISNLGHLS
+57 GQISNLSHLGD
-67 ENVNLQIIQGDIL
+67 NPNLKIVQGDIL
-80 DKDTLIGPIQECDR
+80 NKDSLEAPIQECDR

-108 NDPLGSL
+108 NDPLGSM

-126 KLALKYNKPI
+126 NLALKYKKPI
-136 FVTSS
+136 FITSS

-168 WSYSDSKAIV
+168 WSYSDSKAII

-183 SLFERYNLE
+183 TLFERHGLE

-214 PRFVAAALQN
+214 PRFVAAALKN

-240 HVLDVV
+240 HILDVV
-246 DGIVKVEACTA
+246 DGIVKVESCAA

-263 NVGVAQEVSIIALA
+263 NVGVAQEVSIVALA
-277 RRIIELTNSSSEI
+277 RKIIELTNSSSEI
-290 RFKDYASAYEKGY
+290 RFKDYASAYERGY

-319 TGWQPIRDVDRIIL
+319 TGWEPKRDVDRIIL
-333 DVASYINHR
+333 DVAAYIRSV

>member
-1 MFAKKGLTNN
+1 M
-11 VKIECKGATKE
+11 
-22 VKYLVTAGAGFIG
+22 KYLVTAGAGFIG

-43 ADGHQVLVLDNLST
+43 EDGHQVKVLDNLST
-57 GQISNLGHLS
+57 GQISNIAHLTS
-67 ENVNLQIIQGDIL
+67 NPNLEIAEGDVRRKETLETHIQD
-80 DKDTLIGPIQECDR
+80 CDR

-108 NDPLGSL
+108 NDPIGSM
-115 ETNLLGSSNMF
+115 ETNLVGSSNMF
-126 KLALKYNKPI
+126 SLALKYKKPI

-168 WSYSDSKAIV
+168 WSYSDSKAII

-183 SLFERYNLE
+183 TLFERHGLE
-192 THIVRIFNAVGPRQR
+192 THIIRIFNAVGPRQR

-214 PRFVAAALQN
+214 PRFVAAALSN

-246 DGIVKVEACTA
+246 DGIVKVEACNA
-257 ASGRPV
+257 AAGRPV
-263 NVGVAQEVSIIALA
+263 NVGVAQEISIVALA
-277 RRIIELTNSSSEI
+277 RKIIELTGSSSEI
-290 RFKDYASAYEKGY
+290 KFKDYASAYEKGY

-319 TGWQPIRDVDRIIL
+319 TGWEPKRNVDQIII
-333 DVASYINHR
+333 DVANYLKNL

>member
-1 MFAKKGLTNN
+1 MR
-11 VKIECKGATKE
+11 
-22 VKYLVTAGAGFIG
+22 YLVTAGAGFIG

-43 ADGHQVLVLDNLST
+43 EDGHKVTILDNFST
-57 GQISNLGHLS
+57 GQTSNVQKFLEHP
-67 ENVNLQIIQGDIL
+67 NLELVKGDIR
-80 DKDTLIGPIQECDR
+80 DKQSLKPHIEATDR

-108 NDPLGSL
+108 NDPIGSM
-115 ETNLLGSSNMF
+115 EINLVGSSNMF
-126 KLALKYNKPI
+126 SLALEYKKPI

-148 TSDSLSEDS
+148 ASDSLSEDS

-168 WSYSDSKAIV
+168 WSYSDSKAII

-183 SLFERYNLE
+183 TLFERHGLE

-214 PRFVAAALQN
+214 PRFVAAALKN
-224 EPIEIYGTG
+224 DPIEIYGTG

-246 DGIVKVEACTA
+246 DGIVRVESCTA
-257 ASGRPV
+257 AAGRPV
-263 NVGVAQEVSIIALA
+263 NVGVAQEISIIALA
-277 RRIIELTNSSSEI
+277 RKIIELTNSSSEI

-319 TGWQPIRDVDRIIL
+319 TGWEPKRNIDQIII
-333 DVASYINHR
+333 DVAEYLRAQ

>member
-1 MFAKKGLTNN
+1 M
-11 VKIECKGATKE
+11 
-22 VKYLVTAGAGFIG
+22 TAGAGFIG

-43 ADGHQVLVLDNLST
+43 QDGHKVTVLDNLST
-57 GQISNLGHLS
+57 GQISNIAHLNS
-67 ENVNLQIIQGDIL
+67 NSNLVIVDGDVRKIE
-80 DKDTLIGPIQECDR
+80 TLEKHVEQCDR

-108 NDPLGSL
+108 NDPIGSM

-126 KLALKYNKPI
+126 KLALKHQKPI

-157 DRIIGAPQKIR
+157 NRIIGAPQKIR
-168 WSYSDSKAIV
+168 WSYSDSKAII

-183 SLFERYNLE
+183 SLFEREGLE

-214 PRFVAAALQN
+214 PRFVAAALKN

-246 DGIVKVEACTA
+246 DGIVKVENCA
-257 ASGRPV
+257 AATGRPV
-263 NVGVAQEVSIIALA
+263 NVGVAQEVSIVALA
-277 RRIIELTNSSSEI
+277 RKIIELTHSKSEI

-319 TGWQPIRDVDRIIL
+319 TGWEPKRNVDQIIL
-333 DVASYINHR
+333 DVASYLQNQ

>member
-1 MFAKKGLTNN
+1 M
-11 VKIECKGATKE
+11 
-22 VKYLVTAGAGFIG
+22 KYLVTAGAGFIG

-43 ADGHQVLVLDNLST
+43 NDGHSVTVLDNLST
-57 GQISNLGHLS
+57 GQLSNISHLL
-67 ENVNLQIIQGDIL
+67 ENESLKVVEGDIRQKESL
-80 DKDTLIGPIQECDR
+80 EEHIQQADR

-108 NDPLGSL
+108 NDPIGSM
-115 ETNLLGSSNMF
+115 ETNLVGSSNMF
-126 KLALKYNKPI
+126 SLALKYKKPI
-136 FVTSS
+136 FITSS

-168 WSYSDSKAIV
+168 WSYSDSKAII

-183 SLFERYNLE
+183 TLFEKHGLE

-214 PRFVAAALQN
+214 PRFVAAALKN

-246 DGIVKVEACTA
+246 DGIVKVESCASA
-257 ASGRPV
+257 AGRPV
-263 NVGVAQEVSIIALA
+263 NVGVAQEISIVALA
-277 RRIIELTNSSSEI
+277 RKIIELTNSSSEI

-319 TGWQPIRDVDRIIL
+319 TGWEPKRDVDKIII
-333 DVASYINHR
+333 DVAQYLKAL

>member
-1 MFAKKGLTNN
+1 M
-11 VKIECKGATKE
+11 
-22 VKYLVTAGAGFIG
+22 KYLVTAGAGFIG

-43 ADGHQVLVLDNLST
+43 EDGHQVKVLDNLST
-57 GQISNLGHLS
+57 GQISNIAHLTS
-67 ENVNLQIIQGDIL
+67 NPNLEIVEGDVRR
-80 DKDTLIGPIQECDR
+80 KETLEAHVEDCDR

-108 NDPLGSL
+108 NDPIGSM
-115 ETNLLGSSNMF
+115 ETNLVGSSNMF
-126 KLALKYNKPI
+126 SLALKYKKPI

-141 SEIYGKN
+141 SEVYGKN

-168 WSYSDSKAIV
+168 WSYSDSKAII

-183 SLFERYNLE
+183 TLFERHGLE
-192 THIVRIFNAVGPRQR
+192 THIIRIFNAVGPRQR

-214 PRFVAAALQN
+214 PRFVAAALN
-224 EPIEIYGTG
+224 SEPIEIYGTG

-246 DGIVKVEACTA
+246 DGIVKVEACSA
-257 ASGRPV
+257 AAGRPV
-263 NVGVAQEVSIIALA
+263 NVGVAQEISIVALA
-277 RRIIELTNSSSEI
+277 RKIIELTGSSSEI
-290 RFKDYASAYEKGY
+290 KFKDYASAYEKGY

-319 TGWQPIRDVDRIIL
+319 TGWEPKRNVDQIII
-333 DVASYINHR
+333 DVANYLKHL